1 MEQAIFKDEKN
12 VKHYFDNSRIL
23 LARLNKQLDAI
34 IGTIMVEGK
43 ILGGEGKHTE
53 LDVEKRSI
61 HRFGCFLGIS

>member
-43 ILGGEGKHTE
+43 ILGGEGKHTM
-53 LDVEKRSI
+53 
-61 HRFGCFLGIS
+61 